1 MATADE
7 YAAWIV
13 KNQAKKG
20 TPEFDIVAKAY
31 QQARGAQPEAA
42 PQSPADGGGTL
53 QFGPLD
59 TGIKTPGWLDRGLAG
74 MGKAFADTGRG
85 IGQLAGQV
93 SREDV
98 AEQRRLDAPLMDTTA
113 GKVGNIAGNVAML
126 APTAAIPGANT
137 VTGAGV
143 IGAATGFLQ
152 PSVSTSETVTNTLF
166 GGAGGAAGQRVA
178 NSIGNL
184 ASQGGGAITQGQRA
198 SAQGGRQLGM
208 RLTPGK
214 ASGSAMLQKMEAAA
228 ESNPLTSGGFDAI
241 KDTNQRAVNRAAAR
255 AIGENSDELS
265 TPVLQ
270 AAEQRLGAVFNAVAD
285 RTPVPLDPQAM
296 GTRLR
301 QIVQD
306 SDGLIGGNASLL
318 DNPLIQRLDG
328 FVNDAGGATREQLR
342 ALSSKMGKAARN
354 NMTTQAGDREL
365 GQALFAAQE
374 VVEDAIQNSLSGAQ
388 RTAYAEARGQY
399 RNLMNLTAKTNVV
412 NPSSG
417 NVSGRGLASTLMQKD
432 RGGFT
437 MGGNNSDMYAAARFT
452 QAFPDI
458 VGNSGT
464 ATRSM
469 GPADYLTGIPGNLLM
484 RLYLSQPVTAA
495 AAAGAGAAGTAAR
508 LGNPITRA
516 LGRPV
521 GAAGSVSLANLFQEQ

>member
-1 MATADE
+1 MATREEVYSAIMKAD
-7 YAAWIV
+7 
-13 KNQAKKG
+13 
-20 TPEFDIVAKAY
+20 KAGDSD
-31 QQARGAQPEAA
+31 AVRTLGAYLNKMSQAA
-42 PQSPADGGGTL
+42 PESPADAGGTL

-59 TGIKTPGWLDRGLAG
+59 TGIKTPPWMERGLAG

-85 IGQLAGQV
+85 VGQAVGMV
-93 SREDV
+93 SRDDV
-98 AEQRRLDAPLMDTTA
+98 AQQRKLDAPLMDTTA
-113 GKVGNIAGNVAML
+113 GKVGNFLGNAAIL

-152 PSVSTSETVTNTLF
+152 PSVSTGETVTNTLL
-166 GGAGGAAGQRVA
+166 GGGGGAAGQRVA
-178 NSIGNL
+178 NAIGNV
-184 ASQGGGAITQGQRA
+184 ATRQGNAITQGQRA
-198 SAQGGRQLGM
+198 SAQAGQQLGM

-214 ASGSAMLQKMEAAA
+214 ASGSTVLQKMEAAA

-241 KDTNQRAVNRAAAR
+241 KNNNQQAVNRAAAR
-255 AIGENSDELS
+255 SIGENADELS
-265 TPVLQ
+265 TPVLH
-270 AAEQRLGAVFNAVAD
+270 AAEQRIGGVFNAVAD
-285 RTPVPLDPQAM
+285 RTPVVLDPQAV
-296 GTRLR
+296 GPRLR

-306 SDGLIGGNASLL
+306 SEGLIGGNASLL
-318 DNPLIQRLDG
+318 DNQLIQRLDG
-328 FVNDAGGATREQLR
+328 FVNDAGGASREQLR
-342 ALSSKMGKAARN
+342 TLSSKLGKAARN

-365 GQALFAAQE
+365 GHALFATQE
-374 VVEDAIQNSLSGAQ
+374 VVEDAIQGSLSQAQ
-388 RTAYAEARGQY
+388 QAAYAEARNQY
-399 RNLMNLTAKTNVV
+399 RNLMTLTAKTNVV

-417 NVSGRGLASTLMQKD
+417 NVSGRGLATTLMQKD

-437 MGGNNSDMYAAARFT
+437 MGGNNSDMYSAARFT

-484 RLYLSQPVTAA
+484 RMYLSQPVTAA

-508 LGNPITRA
+508 LTRTPA
-516 LGRPV
+516 NVLGRSL
-521 GAAGSVSLANLFQEQ
+521 GSLGGLGVADLVQQK

>member
-1 MATADE
+1 MTQREDLYQALRNAN
-7 YAAWIV
+7 AAGDS
-13 KNQAKKG
+13 A
-20 TPEFDIVAKAY
+20 
-31 QQARGAQPEAA
+31 GAQKLAA
-42 PQSPADGGGTL
+42 YIQSLDAPASQTVKESPADTGGTL

-74 MGKAFADTGRG
+74 VGKAFADTGRG
-85 IGQLAGQV
+85 IGQLTGQV
-93 SREDV
+93 SRDDV
-98 AEQRRLDAPLMDTTA
+98 GEQRRLDAPLMDTTA
-113 GKVGNIAGNVAML
+113 GKVGNILGNVALL

-152 PSVSTSETVTNTLF
+152 PSASTGETVTNTLF

-178 NSIGNL
+178 NAIGNL
-184 ASQGGGAITQGQRA
+184 ASQGGNAITQGQRA
-198 SAQGGRQLGM
+198 SAQGGQQLGM

-214 ASGSAMLQKMEAAA
+214 ASGSTVLQKMEAAA

-241 KDTNQRAVNRAAAR
+241 KDVNQRAVNRAAAR

-265 TPVLQ
+265 TPVLH

-285 RTPVPLDPQAM
+285 RTPVRLDPQDV

-318 DNPLIQRLDG
+318 DNPLIQRMDG

-342 ALSSKMGKAARN
+342 TLSSKMGKAARN

-388 RTAYAEARGQY
+388 RAAYGEARGQY
-399 RNLMNLTAKTNVV
+399 RNLMSLTAKNNVV

-417 NVSGRGLASTLMQKD
+417 NVSGRSLANTLMQKD

-469 GPADYLTGIPGNLLM
+469 GPADYLTGIPGNLLI

-495 AAAGAGAAGTAAR
+495 AAAGAGTAGTLAR
-508 LGNPITRA
+508 LANTPANA
-516 LGRPV
+516 LSRSI
-521 GAAGSVSLANLFQEQ
+521 GSLGGLGIADLMQQQ